1 MAATFCLPM
10 ATSNGGA
17 ATKSTRSATIPKSS
31 IPRKP
36 RAWGEICL
44 VFGRMS
50 KVKALAALSKGA
62 PLEPFEFEMPEL
74 GPDEVEIDVEF
85 CGICHSDL
93 SMWNNDW
100 GQTQYPFVP
109 GHEVIGRVSHVGA
122 TAKKLKVGDRVGL
135 GWISGSCMA
144 CAQCLSGN
152 QNLCPHLEST
162 IVGRYGGFAQKTR
175 AHWAWA
181 IPLSDDLD
189 ASKFG
194 PMFCGGIT
202 VFQPIVMGEVKP
214 TDKVAVIGIGGL
226 GHIALQFLASWGC
239 EVTAFTSSPSKVEE
253 AKKLGAHKTLD
264 STDPK
269 AIEAAAGTFD
279 FILSTVNVSLDWSA
293 IIGALAPRG
302 RLHLVGAALEPM
314 GLNAFDLIP
323 GEKTLAGSPT
333 GPPQTTAKMLD
344 FCARHDIAPVTEAF
358 PMSQANAAL
367 KHLEDGK
374 ARYRIVLKQDL

>member
-1 MAATFCLPM
+1 
-10 ATSNGGA
+10 
-17 ATKSTRSATIPKSS
+17 
-31 IPRKP
+31 
-36 RAWGEICL
+36 
-44 VFGRMS
+44 MS
-50 KVKALAALSKGA
+50 KIKALAAKSAGA
-62 PLEPFEFEMPEL
+62 PLEPFEFELPEL
-74 GPDEVEIDVEF
+74 GAEEVEIDVEY

-100 GQTQYPFVP
+100 GQTEYPFVP
-109 GHEVIGRVSHVGA
+109 GHEVIGTVAKVGDA
-122 TAKKLKVGDRVGL
+122 AKKLKVGDRVGL

-144 CAQCLSGN
+144 CQQCLSGN

-162 IVGRYGGFAQKTR
+162 IVGRYGGFAQKVR

-181 IPLSDDLD
+181 IAVPEALD
-189 ASKFG
+189 SSKFG

-226 GHIALQFLASWGC
+226 GHIALQLLAKWGC
-239 EVTAFTSSPSKVEE
+239 EVTAFTSSPSKIEE

-264 STDPK
+264 STSEEELK
-269 AIEAAAGTFD
+269 AAAGTFD
-279 FILSTVNVSLDWSA
+279 FILSTVNVALDWPQ
-293 IIGALAPRG
+293 ILGALAPRG

-314 GLNAFDLIP
+314 GIGAFDLIG

-333 GPPQTTAKMLD
+333 GPPQTTATMLD
-344 FCARHDIAPVTEAF
+344 FCARHDIAPVIEEY
-358 PMSQANAAL
+358 PMSQANEAFE
-367 KHLEDGK
+367 HLEAGK